1 MDLQQQIFSLLK
13 VLVFC
18 DESFFVAKG
27 VISHAI
33 SDKTSFVAE
42 GDNQQRKYVIAEKK
56 NR

>member
-1 MDLQQQIFSLLK
+1 MDLQQRIFSLLK

-42 GDNQQRKYVIAEKK
+42 GDN
-56 NR
+56 

>member
-1 MDLQQQIFSLLK
+1 MDLQQRIFSLLK

-18 DESFFVAKG
+18 DESFFVTKG

-42 GDNQQRKYVIAEKK
+42 GDN
-56 NR
+56 